1 MIQLIGVAGAQS
13 IDMDLRPR
21 LKAKE
26 KQTSRRA
33 SARKSRKPPTTSVD
47 LKEQN
52 ISLKRELSE
61 ANQQQTATANILKII
76 SGSNFDLE
84 ALLDTLVKS
93 AARLCEADMAS
104 ILQPKGKIFQYAANY
119 GYSREF
125 VQFME
130 EHPLGMGRG
139 TVVGR
144 TLLEGKPVHVPDV
157 KVDPEYTFL
166 DAQKVGQFR
175 TILGVPL
182 LREATPIGVMVLMRT
197 RVRPFKPSH
206 IELVATFADK
216 AVIAIENVRLVEKL
230 QAQSTDLVT
239 LNRCLEQKVAEQ
251 VAEIERIGRL
261 KRFLPPQVAELVVS
275 SGREQLLES
284 HRREVTVVFCDLR
297 GYTAFSE
304 ITEPEEVMQLL
315 REYHATLGTL
325 IDKFEGTVERFSGD
339 GLLVLFNDPIS
350 CPEPTVRAVQMALEM
365 REEVAKLLVKW
376 NRSGHEIGFGVGIAT
391 GYATLGTVGYEAQF
405 QYAATG
411 RVVNL
416 ASRLCSEARNG
427 QLLTDV
433 NVASAIEARADI
445 EPAGELTL
453 KGFSRPVKAFNVRGL
468 RLQE

>member
-1 MIQLIGVAGAQS
+1 
-13 IDMDLRPR
+13 MDLRTKPI
-21 LKAKE
+21 AKQG
-26 KQTSRRA
+26 QTRQR
-33 SARKSRKPPTTSVD
+33 SARKRLKPIVD
-47 LKEQN
+47 LKKEN
-52 ISLKRELSE
+52 KLLTRELSQ
-61 ANQQQTATANILKII
+61 ARQQQSATANMLKII
-76 SGSNFDLE
+76 SGSSFDLT
-84 ALLDTLVKS
+84 AVLDTLVKS

-119 GYSREF
+119 GYSPEF

-144 TLLEGKPVHVPDV
+144 TLLERKPVHVPDV
-157 KVDPEYTFL
+157 KADPEYTFL
-166 DAQKVGQFR
+166 DAQKVGRFR

-182 LREATPIGVMVLMRT
+182 LREAVPIGVIVLMRT
-197 RVRPFKPSH
+197 RIRPFKPRD

-216 AVIAIENVRLVEKL
+216 AVIAIENVRLVGKL
-230 QAQSTDLVT
+230 QAQSADLAIW
-239 LNRCLEQKVAEQ
+239 NRSLEQKVAEQ

-275 SGREQLLES
+275 SGREHLLES
-284 HRREVTVVFCDLR
+284 HRRETTVVFCDLR

-304 ITEPEEVMQLL
+304 TTEPEEVMQLL

-325 IDKFEGTVERFSGD
+325 IDKFEGTIERFSGD

-350 CPEPTVRAVQMALEM
+350 CQDPPMRAVQMALEM
-365 REEVAKLLVKW
+365 HAEVAKLLVKW
-376 NRSGHEIGFGVGIAT
+376 NRFGYDMGFGIGIAT
-391 GYATLGTVGYEAQF
+391 GYATLGTVGYEAQL
-405 QYAATG
+405 QYSATG

-416 ASRLCSEARNG
+416 ASRLCSEAKNG
-427 QLLTDV
+427 QLLTDI

-445 EPAGELTL
+445 ESAGELAL

-468 RLQE
+468 HLQDNKA

>member
-1 MIQLIGVAGAQS
+1 MV
-13 IDMDLRPR
+13 LRPKQ
-21 LKAKE
+21 KAK
-26 KQTSRRA
+26 QGQARRRF
-33 SARKSRKPPTTSVD
+33 SAHKLKPTVD
-47 LKEQN
+47 LKKEN
-52 ISLKRELSE
+52 SSLKSELRQ
-61 ANQQQTATANILKII
+61 AHQQQAATANILKII
-76 SGSNFDLE
+76 SGSNFELT

-93 AARLCEADMAS
+93 AARLCKADMVS
-104 ILQPKGKIFQYAANY
+104 ILQPKDEIFQYAASY
-119 GYSREF
+119 GYSLEF

-144 TLLEGKPVHVPDV
+144 TLLEGKPVQVPDV

-166 DAQKVGQFR
+166 DAQKVGRFR

-182 LREATPIGVMVLMRT
+182 LREAIPIGVIVLMRT
-197 RVRPFKPSH
+197 RVRPFKPRE

-216 AVIAIENVRLVEKL
+216 AVIAIENVRMVEKL
-230 QAQSTDLVT
+230 QAQSADLA
-239 LNRCLEQKVAEQ
+239 LWNRHLEQKVAEQ
-251 VAEIERIGRL
+251 VTEIERIGRL

-284 HRREVTVVFCDLR
+284 HRREITVVFCDLR

-304 ITEPEEVMQLL
+304 TTEPEEVMQLL
-315 REYHATLGTL
+315 REYHATLGSI

-350 CPEPTVRAVQMALEM
+350 CSDPSMRAVQMALEM

-376 NRSGHEIGFGVGIAT
+376 NRFGHDIGFGVGIAT

-416 ASRLCSEARNG
+416 ASRLCSQAKNG

-433 NVASAIEARADI
+433 NVARAIEARADTDL
-445 EPAGELTL
+445 AGELDL

-468 RLQE
+468 HLQE

>member
-1 MIQLIGVAGAQS
+1 
-13 IDMDLRPR
+13 MDLRSKR
-21 LKAKE
+21 KAK
-26 KQTSRRA
+26 QGQARRRS
-33 SARKSRKPPTTSVD
+33 SARKLKPTVD
-47 LKEQN
+47 LKEEN
-52 ISLKRELSE
+52 SSLKRELSQAHE
-61 ANQQQTATANILKII
+61 QQAATANILKII
-76 SGSNFDLE
+76 SGSNFDLT

-93 AARLCEADMAS
+93 AARLCKADMVS
-104 ILQPKGKIFQYAANY
+104 ILQPKDEIFQYAASY
-119 GYSREF
+119 GYSPEF

-144 TLLEGKPVHVPDV
+144 TLLEGKPVQVPDV

-166 DAQKVGQFR
+166 DAQKVGRFR

-182 LREATPIGVMVLMRT
+182 MREAIPIGVIVLMRT
-197 RVRPFKPSH
+197 HVKPFKPRE

-216 AVIAIENVRLVEKL
+216 AVIAIENVSMVEKL
-230 QAQSTDLVT
+230 QAQSADLAIW
-239 LNRCLEQKVAEQ
+239 NRRLEQKVSEQ

-275 SGREQLLES
+275 SGREHMLES
-284 HRREVTVVFCDLR
+284 HRREITVVFCDLR

-315 REYHATLGTL
+315 REYHATLGGI

-350 CPEPTVRAVQMALEM
+350 CTDPPMRAVQMALEM
-365 REEVAKLLVKW
+365 RDEVAKLLVKW
-376 NRSGHEIGFGVGIAT
+376 NCSGPNMGFGVGIAT

-416 ASRLCSEARNG
+416 ASRLCSQAKNG
-427 QLLTDV
+427 QLLTDA
-433 NVASAIEARADI
+433 NVARAIEARADT
-445 EPAGELTL
+445 ELAGELDL
-453 KGFSRPVKAFNVRGL
+453 KGFTRPVKAFNVRGL
-468 RLQE
+468 HL